1 MENNDEKLIAK
12 IEKLLRL
19 SSSNN
24 EHEAQSAMMKAQEL
38 MAKHNI
44 KMADVNP
51 EEQPQEKVETRTS
64 ERYREGW
71 VGDLATII
79 AGNFRCRTLLLYAN
93 KGNTYRVRFYGANDD
108 AQICMQIFQYALE
121 VVRSRCKTM
130 KGIFEETG
138 KSFEY
143 NDKLMYCHG
152 FMQGLQKNFKE
163 QIRRNECYAL
173 ALTVPAVV
181 DNAIEQLGKLKDAK
195 PSTQPTLNRKN
206 RMLYDVGYTDGK
218 TFQNAGDKERLHS

>member
-64 ERYREGW
+64 E
-71 VGDLATII
+71 
-79 AGNFRCRTLLLYAN
+79 
-93 KGNTYRVRFYGANDD
+93 K
-108 AQICMQIFQYALE
+108 
-121 VVRSRCKTM
+121 
-130 KGIFEETG
+130 
-138 KSFEY
+138 
-143 NDKLMYCHG
+143 
-152 FMQGLQKNFKE
+152 
-163 QIRRNECYAL
+163 
-173 ALTVPAVV
+173 
-181 DNAIEQLGKLKDAK
+181 
-195 PSTQPTLNRKN
+195 
-206 RMLYDVGYTDGK
+206 
-218 TFQNAGDKERLHS
+218 